1 MEQAAV
7 FRELPFLE
15 ELVQSLVQGSK
26 VKRILLFGSRA
37 RGDHQERSDIDLAVE
52 CPDVSVREWQAV
64 LDIIEEAPTLLP
76 IDCIR
81 LETASEDL
89 KRSILKW
96 GIPLFVRME
105 QAHDG

>member
-1 MEQAAV
+1 MGQVAV

-15 ELVQSLVQGSK
+15 RLVQTLARGSK
-26 VKRILLFGSRA
+26 VKLILLFGSRA

-52 CPDVSVREWQAV
+52 CPDASVQEWQAV

-76 IDCIR
+76 IDCVC

-96 GIPLFVRME
+96 VGDSIVCQNGAGL
-105 QAHDG
+105 